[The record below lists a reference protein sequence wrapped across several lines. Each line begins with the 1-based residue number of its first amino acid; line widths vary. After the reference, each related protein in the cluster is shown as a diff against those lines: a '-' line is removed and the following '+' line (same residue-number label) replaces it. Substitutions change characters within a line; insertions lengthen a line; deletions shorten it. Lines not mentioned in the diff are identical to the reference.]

1 MRWKHHIRFDVLVS
15 VQCTHWTYTVQCVS
29 ARKRSSEALIM
40 VKVVED
46 CTKTEAFVP
55 TLTQSLDIDPRYSN
69 HASRVRQFTP
79 LWGSLVRQNKV
90 CVWKRCLHQFTPS
103 YISSEYITWYPGAFP
118 CFYEF
123 LTKLEAKCRFHKPHI
138 CQFWYTSTLYTGTPK
153 SE

>member
-1 MRWKHHIRFDVLVS
+1 MILWVYNVH
-15 VQCTHWTYTVQCVS
+15 CTYTIQCVL
-29 ARKRSSEALIM
+29 AKRRSSEALIM

-55 TLTQSLDIDPRYSN
+55 SLTQSLDIDPRFSN

-90 CVWKRCLHQFTPS
+90 CLWKRCLYQFTPS

-123 LTKLEAKCRFHKPHI
+123 LTKLEAKCRFHI
-138 CQFWYTSTLYTGTPK
+138 YLIFVNFGTPPLCKSTQK